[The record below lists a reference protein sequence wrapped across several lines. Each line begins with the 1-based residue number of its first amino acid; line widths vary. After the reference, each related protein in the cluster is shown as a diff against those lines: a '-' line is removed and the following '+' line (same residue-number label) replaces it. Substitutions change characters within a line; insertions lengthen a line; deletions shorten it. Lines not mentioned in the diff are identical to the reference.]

1 MASKANG
8 NPEIEELRNRLEWLD
23 EERRKAQKR
32 VAEIEKKVGLQER
45 ELESRNRRIK
55 DLEERLAGLTS
66 QVSRL
71 PQVDSQM
78 ATFKDEIV
86 GLIEKY
92 DQRRIESEGE
102 MERLRR
108 VEHEGNVR
116 EIAELRKEL
125 PAIPRLQNEMELRQ
139 AEEARLANL
148 IGTIQN
154 RLPAIESR
162 IENWATDL
170 SYLAE
175 AEARNTRGLAELQ
188 TELVEINR
196 RWDPLNS
203 RLDLVADKAQK
214 LENNFDSL
222 IEAQANVRQIIKN
235 WAEQI
240 QLGEYERNQRLNT
253 WERMLDQH
261 QDTMQTYAQQWVQ
274 FSDQYKEARMAVQTL
289 VAFQQQIEQQQR
301 EANELVRVE
310 LNRMQTRWDAFVAEH
325 EKRWKNFEVDM
336 DQRVASSTRSER
348 QLREHVGHLEDMV
361 EALEQ
366 ELERVYRV
374 QSAQADAIKQFPRV
388 WQEAVEKSM
397 SHDPNR
403 RRQPALV
410 PVPDEDQET
419 ADGNA

>member
-1 MASKANG
+1 MATKADG
-8 NPEIEELRNRLEWLD
+8 KPEIEELRSRLEWLD
-23 EERRKAQKR
+23 EERRKSQKR
-32 VAEIEKKVGLQER
+32 IAEMEKRVGLQER
-45 ELESRNRRIK
+45 EIESRNRRVK
-55 DLEERLAGLTS
+55 ELEDRLASLTS
-66 QVSRL
+66 QVTRL

-78 ATFKDEIV
+78 AQFKDEV
-86 GLIEKY
+86 VALIEKY
-92 DQRRIESEGE
+92 DQRRIQADEE

-116 EIAELRKEL
+116 EIAEVRKEL

-148 IGTIQN
+148 IGMLQN

-162 IENWATDL
+162 IENWTSDL

-175 AEARNTRGLAELQ
+175 AEARNTRNLAELQ
-188 TELVEINR
+188 TSLVEISR
-196 RWDPLNS
+196 RWDPIYG
-203 RLDLVADKAQK
+203 RLDLVTDKAQK

-240 QLGEYERNQRLNT
+240 QLGEYERNQRLNN
-253 WERMLDQH
+253 WERLLEQQKDV
-261 QDTMQTYAQQWVQ
+261 MQTYAQQWVT

-310 LNRMQTRWDAFVAEH
+310 VNRMQTRWDAFVAEH

-336 DQRVASSTRSER
+336 DQRIASSTRSER
-348 QLREHVGHLEDMV
+348 QLREHVGNLEDMIA
-361 EALEQ
+361 ALEQ

-397 SHDPNR
+397 THDPNR

-410 PVPDEDQET
+410 PVREEERE
-419 ADGNA
+419 

>member
-1 MASKANG
+1 MASKADS

-32 VAEIEKKVGLQER
+32 VAEVEKKVGLQER
-45 ELESRNRRIK
+45 EMESRNRRIK
-55 DLEERLAGLTS
+55 ELEERLASLTS
-66 QVSRL
+66 QVTRL

-78 ATFKDEIV
+78 AQFKDEV
-86 GLIEKY
+86 VSLIEKY
-92 DQRRIESEGE
+92 DQRRIQADEE

-108 VEHEGNVR
+108 VEHESNVR

-148 IGTIQN
+148 IGALQN
-154 RLPAIESR
+154 RLPTIESR
-162 IENWATDL
+162 IENWTTDL

-188 TELVEINR
+188 TTLVEINR
-196 RWDPLNS
+196 RWDPLYS
-203 RLDLVADKAQK
+203 RLDLVTDKAQK
-214 LENNFDSL
+214 LENNFDNL

-240 QLGEYERNQRLNT
+240 QIGEYERNQRLNN
-253 WERMLDQH
+253 WERMLEQH
-261 QDTMQTYAQQWVQ
+261 KDVMQTYAQQWVT

-310 LNRMQTRWDAFVAEH
+310 VNRMQTRWDAFVAEH

-348 QLREHVGHLEDMV
+348 QLREHVGKLEDMV

-410 PVPDEDQET
+410 PVPDEE
-419 ADGNA
+419 